1 MSFLKSS
8 FLLQTVECEDSYNLY
23 CLSKAACDLICSFPQ
38 ELLTIVVTTPEFVN
52 DIFTLVDDVHF
63 SPQYF
68 LNSLFYSLATLSVFI
83 PF

>member
-23 CLSKAACDLICSFPQ
+23 CLSKAACDIICSFPQ
-38 ELLTIVVTTPEFVN
+38 ELLTIVLTTPEFVN
-52 DIFTLVDDVHF
+52 DIFSLVDDAHF

-68 LNSLFYSLATLSVFI
+68 KICLFNFLATLSVFI

>member
-23 CLSKAACDLICSFPQ
+23 CLSKAACDIICSFPQ
-38 ELLTIVVTTPEFVN
+38 ELLTIVLTTPEFVN
-52 DIFTLVDDVHF
+52 DIFSLVDDAHF

-68 LNSLFYSLATLSVFI
+68 
-83 PF
+83 